1 MQKNYRK
8 TLMACYLGFITQA
21 ICANFAPLLFLT
33 FHKDYQISLGH
44 IALIPTAFFLT
55 QLIVDA
61 LCAQYVDKIGYRRA
75 IVGSQVTSA
84 LGLAGLAVLPEMLGD
99 PFIGVILC
107 VILYAIG
114 SGLMEVLGSPIVE
127 ACPFDNKDAVMS
139 LLHSFYCW
147 GSVAVVLLSTVFFAV
162 FGVACW
168 KILACLWAVVPL
180 WNIINFLRCPIEHL
194 VEDGQGMTIR
204 QLCKAPLFW
213 LAVLL
218 MVCSGASELSMA
230 QWASAYAEA
239 ALGLSKTLGDLMGP
253 CLFAITMGI
262 SRVLY
267 GKYGEKV
274 DLTSFM
280 LGSGALCLVCYLL
293 ASMTANPIWGLVGC
307 IACGFS
313 VGIMWPG
320 TLSITSARMPL
331 GGTAL
336 FALLAMAGDLGGAFG
351 PSMVGYATQLA
362 GDDLRAGL
370 QVGCIFPI
378 GLMIGLIIMRRMT
391 KKKQVQ
397 KD

>member
-21 ICANFAPLLFLT
+21 ICANFASLLFLT

-61 LCAQYVDKIGYRRA
+61 LCARYVDKIGYRRA

-84 LGLAGLAVLPEMLGD
+84 LGLAGLAFLPEMLGD

-180 WNIINFLRCPIEHL
+180 WNIVNFLRCPIEHL

-218 MVCSGASELSMA
+218 MVCSGASELAMA

-239 ALGLSKTLGDLMGP
+239 ALGLSKTLGDLLGP

-274 DLTSFM
+274 ELTSFM

-307 IACGFS
+307 ITCGFS

-351 PSMVGYATQLA
+351 PSMVGYVTQLA

-391 KKKQVQ
+391 NKNQVQ
-397 KD
+397 KN